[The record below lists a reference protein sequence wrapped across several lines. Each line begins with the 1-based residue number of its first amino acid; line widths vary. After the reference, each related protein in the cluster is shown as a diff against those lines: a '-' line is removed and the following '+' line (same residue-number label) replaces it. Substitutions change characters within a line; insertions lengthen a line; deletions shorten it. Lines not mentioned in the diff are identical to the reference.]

1 MNTPT
6 IAANTSARN
15 EPVPTVTRISGMM
28 MNTDDAGV
36 IDDSVIITLPSTR
49 SDRDSSCSYTSSP
62 AGLAS
67 RTAAASVGTKA
78 SSVTAASNPKQ
89 NSTNLDSKYP
99 ESHG

>member
-36 IDDSVIITLPSTR
+36 IDDNVIITLPTTR
-49 SDRDSSCSYTSSP
+49 NDLDSSCS
-62 AGLAS
+62 
-67 RTAAASVGTKA
+67 
-78 SSVTAASNPKQ
+78 
-89 NSTNLDSKYP
+89 
-99 ESHG
+99 